1 MSEKRELEFV
11 GIDFWNRPQFKD
23 ANGNYFGNVDVLFD
37 YKATYEEV
45 RKKISEDDICYFG
58 REVDC
63 DPDGSK
69 IKADKIKLV
78 KKLEIDTEAA

>member
-37 YKATYEEV
+37 YGATFEDV
-45 RKKISEDDICYFG
+45 TKKITENDICYFG
-58 REVDC
+58 NEPDC
-63 DPDGSK
+63 DPDGRK
-69 IKADKIKLV
+69 IKAEKIILV
-78 KKLEIDTEAA
+78 KHLK